1 MGARCECPT
10 TCLHGRLGESTNRS
24 VSSSRSIAQDARQ
37 EHHNK
42 AANKWCHDQLSSG
55 CVASSTCRMQ
65 RRTEQHED
73 QTASP
78 KSHRAWHRYTKARSM
93 TDKAAAILSTSTRRT
108 FSAMVGHRSRDLDL
122 FGPLFLPTVDPSP
135 PYTQHIR
142 RATCG
147 RLRADHPTR
156 AKKKRQRRRKLGASW
171 TRSSGRLQ
179 RLSGSRFSHAD
190 RPTPAPL
197 PRDGE
202 RAFCFVFR
210 AAHWTAP
217 RLPPSAPMR
226 RITPRPDAT
235 GAVHRHDDPTAPN
248 VQKKPSSPT

>member
-1 MGARCECPT
+1 MDVATSLAQLIILPRTPPPKGHVARLWDGVSRPT
-10 TCLHGRLGESTNRS
+10 AVESTRG
-24 VSSSRSIAQDARQ
+24 
-37 EHHNK
+37 
-42 AANKWCHDQLSSG
+42 LS
-55 CVASSTCRMQ
+55 
-65 RRTEQHED
+65 
-73 QTASP
+73 
-78 KSHRAWHRYTKARSM
+78 
-93 TDKAAAILSTSTRRT
+93 LSTRRT

-122 FGPLFLPTVDPSP
+122 FGPLFLPTVDPSL

-156 AKKKRQRRRKLGASW
+156 AKKKRRQRRKRGAPW

-179 RLSGSRFSHAD
+179 RLSGTRFSHAD
-190 RPTPAPL
+190 RPTSAPL

-226 RITPRPDAT
+226 QITPRPVAT
-235 GAVHRHDDPTAPN
+235 GAVHRHDEPTAPN
-248 VQKKPSSPT
+248 VQKNPSSPT